1 MAGYDTY
8 MFYAGTYPDVDT
20 AEQDYQAVKDI
31 YYETNIIDTFD
42 AAVVG
47 KKENGKVKIYKKH
60 EQPTRHGGW
69 TGAGWGLATGL
80 VVALF
85 PAAAIGG
92 GLLAGTTAAGAGIGA
107 IAGHVS
113 GGMSRG
119 DLKDLGETLDAGE
132 AALVVAAASNVAD
145 KVQAAMSQAEKID
158 SKQAQI
164 DTDELEKDE
173 KEAQDEAAS

>member
-1 MAGYDTY
+1 MADYDTY
-8 MFYAGTYPDVDT
+8 MFYAGTYPDVET
-20 AEQDYQAVKDI
+20 AEQDYQAVKDL
-31 YYETNIIDTFD
+31 YHETNIIDTFD

-107 IAGHVS
+107 IAGQVS
-113 GGMSRG
+113 GAMSRG

>member
-1 MAGYDTY
+1 
-8 MFYAGTYPDVDT
+8 
-20 AEQDYQAVKDI
+20 
-31 YYETNIIDTFD
+31 
-42 AAVVG
+42 
-47 KKENGKVKIYKKH
+47 
-60 EQPTRHGGW
+60 
-69 TGAGWGLATGL
+69 
-80 VVALF
+80 VALF

-132 AALVVAAASNVAD
+132 AALVVAAASSVAE

>member
-1 MAGYDTY
+1 MADYDTF
-8 MFYAGTYPDVDT
+8 MFYAGVYPDVDT
-20 AEQDYQAVKDI
+20 AEQDYQAVKDL
-31 YYETNIIDTFD
+31 YYETNLIDTFD

-47 KKENGKVKIYKKH
+47 KKESGKVKIYKKH

-69 TGAGWGLATGL
+69 VGAGWGLATGL

-113 GGMSRG
+113 GGMSRS
-119 DLKDLGETLDAGE
+119 DLKDFGDTLDAGE
-132 AALVVAAASNVAD
+132 AALVVAAASDIAS
-145 KVQAAMSQAEKID
+145 KVQAAMSQAQKIESKEVKVDTDDMEKD
-158 SKQAQI
+158 SKDAQ
-164 DTDELEKDE
+164 
-173 KEAQDEAAS
+173 KEASS

>member
-1 MAGYDTY
+1 MADYDTY
-8 MFYAGTYPDVDT
+8 VFYAGVYPDVDT
-20 AEQDYQAVKDI
+20 AEQDYQAVKDM
-31 YYETNIIDTFD
+31 YYETNLIDTFD

-47 KKENGKVKIYKKH
+47 KKKSGKVKIYKKH

-69 TGAGWGLATGL
+69 VGAGWGLATGL

-92 GLLAGTTAAGAGIGA
+92 GLLAGTTAAGAGLGA

-132 AALVVAAASNVAD
+132 AALVVAAASDVAA
-145 KVQAAMSQAEKID
+145 KVQAAMSQAEKIE

-164 DTDELEKDE
+164 DPDQLEKDS
-173 KEAQDEAAS
+173 KEAQNEATS

>member
-1 MAGYDTY
+1 MADYDTY
-8 MFYAGTYPDVDT
+8 MFYAGTYPDVGT
-20 AEQDYQAVKDI
+20 AEQDYQAVKDL

-92 GLLAGTTAAGAGIGA
+92 GLLAGTTAAGSGIGA
-107 IAGHVS
+107 IAWHAS

-119 DLKDLGETLDAGE
+119 DLKDLGETLDAG
-132 AALVVAAASNVAD
+132 
-145 KVQAAMSQAEKID
+145 
-158 SKQAQI
+158 
-164 DTDELEKDE
+164 
-173 KEAQDEAAS
+173 